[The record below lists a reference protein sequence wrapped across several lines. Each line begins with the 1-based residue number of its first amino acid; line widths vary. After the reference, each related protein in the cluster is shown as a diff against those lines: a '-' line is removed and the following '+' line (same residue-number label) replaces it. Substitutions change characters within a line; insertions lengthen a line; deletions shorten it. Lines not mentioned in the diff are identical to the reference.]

1 MRWTALFWALPLLF
15 CALPA
20 LAQDIDDLDDL
31 DEGVVLEEPFV
42 YGVQPN
48 KWGMTILFGYRD
60 VSKTLLRARGIVV
73 DVEFPDEA
81 SFADMTLTGEQSF
94 SPQFRFTRTFGRH
107 FGLELGGG
115 FALGDFEQDIDEATQ
130 VNWVDPEGDNDITNT
145 EVQKGSYW
153 VWSGELSGVW
163 YPRGTGVVQPYVIGG
178 AGYDWFDI
186 DTAYIDGATS
196 SFAFSYGAGLK
207 IVGDE
212 LYSIRLEV
220 RNYHTNLANS
230 VGQPFRTLPNLS
242 ANALVDFPVSELVER
257 DTLTPE
263 EVDAIF
269 EALDLDPTALDEL
282 TLLPVPYSG
291 YEKETFST
299 LWFSLGFEATF

>member
-1 MRWTALFWALPLLF
+1 MRWTALFWALPLLC
-15 CALPA
+15 CAL
-20 LAQDIDDLDDL
+20 
-31 DEGVVLEEPFV
+31 
-42 YGVQPN
+42 
-48 KWGMTILFGYRD
+48 
-60 VSKTLLRARGIVV
+60 RANGIVV

-81 SFADMTLTGEQSF
+81 SFADMKLTGEQSF
-94 SPQFRFTRTFGRH
+94 SPQVRFTRTFGRH
-107 FGLELGGG
+107 FGLEAGGG
-115 FALGDFEQDIDEATQ
+115 FALGDYEQTIEGELT
-130 VNWVDPEGDNDITNT
+130 NWVDPEGDNDITDT
-145 EVQKGSYW
+145 EIQKGSYW

-163 YPRGTGVVQPYVIGG
+163 YPRGTGVVQPYIIGG

-186 DTAYIDGATS
+186 DTTYVDGATS

-212 LYSIRLEV
+212 LYSIRIEV
-220 RNYHTNLANS
+220 RNYHTSLANS

-242 ANALVDFPVSELVER
+242 ADALVDFPVSELVGR

-269 EALDLDPTALDEL
+269 EALDLDPAALEDL
-282 TLLPVPYSG
+282 TLIPVPYSG
-291 YEKETFST
+291 YEEETFST